1 MTGKRILGPIAV
13 VIALF
18 ILAATPALA
27 GNCIVKAGEGWGG
40 DLGMAKFQSYEII
53 QQVTGN
59 WPFESDKITIKS
71 QKCRPDQG
79 GYTCVTVASVC
90 KAS

>member
-1 MTGKRILGPIAV
+1 MNRSTFV
-13 VIALF
+13 
-18 ILAATPALA
+18 AAALA
-27 GNCIVKAGEGWGG
+27 GLALGSLEASAAGCITKAGEGWGG

-59 WPFESDKITIKS
+59 WPFESDKITVKS

-90 KAS
+90 KS